1 MTVLSATYLVPL
13 VNPEHF
19 VSSFLRIEKGK
30 YSVYI
35 PECTSI
41 YSHVSKTCNIYCIVH
56 SFD

>member
-13 VNPEHF
+13 VNPENF
-19 VSSFLRIEKGK
+19 VSSFLHIETGK
-30 YSVYI
+30 QVY

-41 YSHVSKTCNIYCIVH
+41 ASHVSNTCNIYCIVH